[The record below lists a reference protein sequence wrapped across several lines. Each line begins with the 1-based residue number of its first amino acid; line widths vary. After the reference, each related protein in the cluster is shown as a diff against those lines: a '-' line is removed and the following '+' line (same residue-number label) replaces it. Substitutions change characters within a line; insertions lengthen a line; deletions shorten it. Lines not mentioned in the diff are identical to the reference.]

1 MKNTKV
7 IWSPNEINAVFGS
20 SVKSGIKGVSIDTRT
35 LKEGDLFFALS
46 GDPGPRF
53 FSSSESSR
61 DGHDFIERALE
72 SGAAAVVS
80 SKRLEGIENQI
91 LVPDTLEALWD
102 LARASRARM
111 VKPVIA
117 VTGSNGKTTFRAW
130 FESLVKATVEVHG
143 STKSLNN
150 HWGVPLSLARM
161 SRASE
166 VGIFEIGTN
175 HPGEIEVL
183 SKLVCPDVAVLL
195 NVAEAHIGNFKDI
208 FALEREK
215 LSIANGLSDGVFV
228 LPFALASKTKATN
241 LITFGEG
248 GDVCVKKFSRASL
261 RASFSIFGKVFEAEL
276 SPMAGPRVESILALL
291 CVASSV
297 GFELEAILENL
308 KFLDVPIGRG
318 NIKEIRGIKIIDDS
332 YNANQASMSLAIS
345 SLIGMDGKK
354 VALLGEMLELGD
366 HSERAHQT
374 IADRVGD
381 NVDIVYTFGGG
392 FRKTKFFCERVHL
405 DSVKAFD
412 FHQFGEYLE
421 EGSTVLVKGS
431 NKVFWGNN
439 FVQRLSEAITIKI

>member
-208 FALEREK
+208 FALSVRSCLLLMDFLTEC
-215 LSIANGLSDGVFV
+215 LFCL
-228 LPFALASKTKATN
+228 L
-241 LITFGEG
+241 FGEQNQSNKLDNVWRG
-248 GDVCVKKFSRASL
+248 RRCVLRSSPVLL

-276 SPMAGPRVESILALL
+276 SPMAGPRVDRFWL
-291 CVASSV
+291 CSASRVLSV
-297 GFELEAILENL
+297 LSL
-308 KFLDVPIGRG
+308 K
-318 NIKEIRGIKIIDDS
+318 
-332 YNANQASMSLAIS
+332 
-345 SLIGMDGKK
+345 
-354 VALLGEMLELGD
+354 
-366 HSERAHQT
+366 
-374 IADRVGD
+374 
-381 NVDIVYTFGGG
+381 
-392 FRKTKFFCERVHL
+392 
-405 DSVKAFD
+405 
-412 FHQFGEYLE
+412 QF
-421 EGSTVLVKGS
+421 SRT
-431 NKVFWGNN
+431 
-439 FVQRLSEAITIKI
+439 

>member
-80 SKRLEGIENQI
+80 KSKRLEGIENQI

-150 HWGVPLSLARM
+150 HWGCLYPLARM
-161 SRASE
+161 SRARGS
-166 VGIFEIGTN
+166 GIFEIGTN

-183 SKLVCPDVAVLL
+183 SKLVCPDVAVLH
-195 NVAEAHIGNFKDI
+195 EC
-208 FALEREK
+208 R
-215 LSIANGLSDGVFV
+215 
-228 LPFALASKTKATN
+228 
-241 LITFGEG
+241 
-248 GDVCVKKFSRASL
+248 
-261 RASFSIFGKVFEAEL
+261 
-276 SPMAGPRVESILALL
+276 
-291 CVASSV
+291 
-297 GFELEAILENL
+297 
-308 KFLDVPIGRG
+308 
-318 NIKEIRGIKIIDDS
+318 
-332 YNANQASMSLAIS
+332 
-345 SLIGMDGKK
+345 
-354 VALLGEMLELGD
+354 
-366 HSERAHQT
+366 
-374 IADRVGD
+374 
-381 NVDIVYTFGGG
+381 
-392 FRKTKFFCERVHL
+392 
-405 DSVKAFD
+405 
-412 FHQFGEYLE
+412 
-421 EGSTVLVKGS
+421 
-431 NKVFWGNN
+431 
-439 FVQRLSEAITIKI
+439 